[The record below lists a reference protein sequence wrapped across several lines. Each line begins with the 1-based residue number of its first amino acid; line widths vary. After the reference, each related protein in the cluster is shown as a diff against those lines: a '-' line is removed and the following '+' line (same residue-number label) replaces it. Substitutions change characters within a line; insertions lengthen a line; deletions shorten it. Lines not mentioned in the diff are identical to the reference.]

1 MSNFGKWTLIK
12 LDKRFKLK
20 QVKHLTALKNWLA
33 SQTDISDQERS
44 MLLFFQGRSLDMVD
58 NWNEQEYALNVIGP
72 ILSITDFTTEESN
85 FFAERALAGIVDGE
99 ELNGVPDGIIA
110 KGRREPEI
118 PYFCLQEWKRE
129 KDPDGDPAGQCLAA
143 MLVAQELNQN
153 QHPVYGCYTLG
164 RNWFFM
170 ALQGREYAISNS
182 YTVTRDDIFDI
193 FRILRGL
200 RAMIAEWIAQDN
212 DTITHRTV

>member
-1 MSNFGKWTLIK
+1 LG
-12 LDKRFKLK
+12 
-20 QVKHLTALKNWLA
+20 QVKNLPVLENWLG
-33 SQTDISDQERS
+33 SPDDLSENEQIMLHFLKKRS
-44 MLLFFQGRSLDMVD
+44 TYRVD
-58 NWNEQEYALNVIGP
+58 NWNEQEYALNIIGP
-72 ILSITDFTTEESN
+72 ILAMVDFTTDDSD

-143 MLVAQELNQN
+143 MLVAQELNKN

-170 ALQGREYAISNS
+170 TLQGREYAISNS

-212 DTITHRTV
+212 DTITHRTI